1 MTSPVADPPQPTLL
15 GIGEAAAR
23 LGTSERALRYYQQ
36 LGLITPSGRTPGGI
50 RRYSE
55 DDLERV
61 SRIRE
66 LQELLGFNLE
76 EIRSILE
83 NEDRLQAVRAEYRS
97 ETTDANRRRELVQE
111 SLALQIDL
119 KDKVETK
126 LDRLQRFRDD
136 LEARAERMRQVLAD
150 AD

>member
-1 MTSPVADPPQPTLL
+1 MTSPVADPAQSTLL

-55 DDLERV
+55 GDLERV

-76 EIRSILE
+76 EIRSILD

-136 LEARAERMRQVLAD
+136 LETRAERMRQVLAD
-150 AD
+150 AE